1 MKESWWS
8 EKGLRW
14 FNTFSKIL
22 WVLFLVTLP
31 VTSFP
36 FFPGNIGG
44 GTLVRPLSIYPLIIL
59 MVLVGIPRF
68 FTKPLPKTILSFL
81 PFVIVAI
88 ASTLLATLKG
98 IEAMREVSVAARM
111 IRALATLGI
120 GGVIYLV
127 VTLWPTK
134 QEDLKFS
141 LRWLYLGFIPALLW
155 GSLQALYVVRF
166 SKPWFDLMS
175 SVQQYISIRRLFVNR
190 VSGLTYEP
198 NWYADQISFL
208 LLPWLLAAVLS
219 GYSVFK
225 WRWRWVTIEVFI
237 LVWALGIMPLT
248 FSRAGLIVMIVLIF
262 LGVLLFRSRRKEASQ
277 VQKST
282 TRFPLRRIAE
292 GGFLVLILAMVIFLA
307 GSRNEFFARIW
318 EYWRRKPDQGY
329 VQYFVDY
336 FEYLGFGA
344 RFSYSRTAYNVYE
357 DSPIL
362 GVGLGNYAFYF
373 EEKLPD
379 RPLAAIP
386 EVLRLVVPDEGRSQL
401 ITPKNLFL
409 RIMAETGLVGFGTFL
424 AFIVAII
431 GCTLYLLLSPDMET
445 RYWGIAGLLAMVAFI
460 MVAFSFDSFA
470 IPNMWV
476 VFGLITAAMH
486 VSKRQSQPV
495 IV

>member
-1 MKESWWS
+1 
-8 EKGLRW
+8 
-14 FNTFSKIL
+14 
-22 WVLFLVTLP
+22 
-31 VTSFP
+31 
-36 FFPGNIGG
+36 
-44 GTLVRPLSIYPLIIL
+44 
-59 MVLVGIPRF
+59 
-68 FTKPLPKTILSFL
+68 
-81 PFVIVAI
+81 VIVAI

-120 GGVIYLV
+120 GGAIYLV

-141 LRWLYLGFIPALLW
+141 LRWLYLGFLPALLW

-262 LGVLLFRSRRKEASQ
+262 LGVLLFRSRGKESSQ

-282 TRFPLRRIAE
+282 ARFPLRRIVE
-292 GGFLVLILAMVIFLA
+292 GGFIVLILAMVIFFA

-329 VQYFVDY
+329 VQYFADY

-357 DSPIL
+357 EFPIL

-373 EEKLPD
+373 DEKLPD

-386 EVLRLVVPDEGRSQL
+386 EVLRIVVPDEGRNQL
-401 ITPKNLFL
+401 ITPKNLYL
-409 RIMAETGLVGFGTFL
+409 RIMAETGLVGLGTFL

-431 GCTLYLLLSPDMET
+431 GCTLYLLLSPDLET

-486 VSKRQSQPV
+486 ISKSQSQPV